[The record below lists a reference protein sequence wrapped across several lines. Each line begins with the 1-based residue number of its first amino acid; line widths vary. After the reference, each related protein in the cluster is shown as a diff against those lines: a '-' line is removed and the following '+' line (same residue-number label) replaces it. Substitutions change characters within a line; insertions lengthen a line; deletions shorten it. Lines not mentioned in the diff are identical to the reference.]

1 MRNRMEAGIEAQAPG
16 ILHIGTKGGQIVAMD
31 EAPPALLRQSS
42 VWPEDGF
49 PDFSQ
54 GIIKANTKEGKEV
67 RAKAKAAASKLK
79 INHWAKPKP
88 ASLAIAAQMM
98 KTVAV
103 AFPKASF
110 NYVRTT
116 QRGLPLSVD
125 TGLSLRV
132 DMRLEGSKINAIA
145 TTTDYSIP
153 GINAD
158 LQSDPISRY
167 VSEDKKFTYKLYMET
182 LNSIIIEA
190 VDQIREGRGT
200 VVNDYT

>member
-1 MRNRMEAGIEAQAPG
+1 MSLRREKSDSAVSTRSNLQHVLEVGMRNRMEAGIEAQAPG
-16 ILHIGTKGGQIVAMD
+16 FFPIGTKGGEIVVMN

-49 PDFSQ
+49 PDFSE
-54 GIIKANTKEGKEV
+54 GTIKANTEQGKAV

-88 ASLAIAAQMM
+88 ESVAIAVQMM
-98 KTVAV
+98 KTVAM

-116 QRGLPLSVD
+116 PRGLPLSVD

-132 DMRLEGSKINAIA
+132 DMRLEGSKVNAIA

-153 GINAD
+153 EIKAD
-158 LQSDPISRY
+158 L
-167 VSEDKKFTYKLYMET
+167 
-182 LNSIIIEA
+182 
-190 VDQIREGRGT
+190 
-200 VVNDYT
+200 